1 MNIIDSGVD
10 TTLEFPICHYC
21 RKRVADKEWLY
32 FDAKLYWINK
42 RTVFPLGY
50 SYTEKIVPIPRC
62 DKCHSFHN
70 KVWNKSGLIGFPIG
84 YGLAAWVTFW
94 ANDNSFL
101 SEDGSWY
108 GSVFATIFFGWMGE
122 IFNPNSS
129 KSIAIGIPFY
139 ILTMTAI
146 YGNLSSAE
154 LKNGGPNLVAWT
166 VAGVTMF
173 VLYKVSQKFTR
184 IKEYNLGIAMIVGTI
199 AGATA
204 QMMAAH

>member
-21 RKRVADKEWLY
+21 RKRVADKEWSY

-108 GSVFATIFFGWMGE
+108 GSVFATIFFGTFITGLIMRIIEFIITSRSAVPSEELFHDYPAVDELIRGGWIDSRPDAANHPETGE
-122 IFNPNSS
+122 ERRIRLQHNND
-129 KSIAIGIPFY
+129 
-139 ILTMTAI
+139 
-146 YGNLSSAE
+146 
-154 LKNGGPNLVAWT
+154 T
-166 VAGVTMF
+166 V
-173 VLYKVSQKFTR
+173 
-184 IKEYNLGIAMIVGTI
+184 
-199 AGATA
+199 
-204 QMMAAH
+204 